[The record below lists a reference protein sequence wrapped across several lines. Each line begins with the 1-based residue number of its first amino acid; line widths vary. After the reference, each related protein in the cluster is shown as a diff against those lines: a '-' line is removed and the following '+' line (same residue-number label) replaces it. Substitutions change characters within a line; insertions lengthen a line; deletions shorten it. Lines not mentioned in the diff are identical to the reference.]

1 MPNVQKSVENQR
13 YWTKEKAEDKHDKT
27 NLPLYEKCQNMHFF
41 SGPYSVRI
49 QENTVQKKLRIWK
62 FFMQCTIIFIAFE
75 ESLSLNDLL

>member
-27 NLPLYEKCQNMHFF
+27 NLPLCEKCQNMHFF

-49 QENTVQKKLRIWK
+49 EENTDQKKTSHLEIFHAMYHNLHRI
-62 FFMQCTIIFIAFE
+62 
-75 ESLSLNDLL
+75 